1 MTRVEISRQADADV
15 GEMLERLRE
24 AAGMRITDR
33 YANDLQAI
41 FDRLS
46 VFPAIGSPRSE
57 LGRHARIAVLS
68 PYIVIYDYVA
78 NADHLTIVRVIDG
91 RRNLTQHLVRR

>member
-1 MTRVEISRQADADV
+1 MTRVEISRWADADI
-15 GEMLERLRE
+15 GEILERLCE
-24 AAGMRITDR
+24 AAGMRVIGR
-33 YANDLQAI
+33 YATDLQAI

-46 VFPAIGSPRSE
+46 AFPAIGSRRPE

-78 NADHLTIVRVIDG
+78 NAGHATIVRVIDG
-91 RRNLTQHLVRR
+91 RRNLTRRLVRE

>member
-1 MTRVEISRQADADV
+1 MRV
-15 GEMLERLRE
+15 
-24 AAGMRITDR
+24 TDR

-46 VFPAIGSPRSE
+46 MFPAIGAHRRE
-57 LGRHARIAVLS
+57 LGRHARIVVLS

-78 NADHLTIVRVIDG
+78 NEDYATIVRVIDG
-91 RRNLTQHLVRR
+91 RRNLTRNLVRE